1 VAILRTLTDVQVSE
15 INDLRQQV
23 SRGDQHPMALKQ
35 NLARQIVGDFHTVE
49 AAMQAEV
56 DWARQFRDRKAPES
70 IEVVEVHFVT
80 SSTPTIPC
88 RPAPRCWFKL
98 DKLLH
103 RAGLASSATD
113 AQRKREQGSVR
124 IAGDVMKNPV
134 LGIDPPPQ
142 DMDIRVGR
150 TIKRV
155 HILP

>member
-1 VAILRTLTDVQVSE
+1 
-15 INDLRQQV
+15 
-23 SRGDQHPMALKQ
+23 MALKQ

-70 IEVVEVHFVT
+70 IEVVEVHFADIKHAHD
-80 SSTPTIPC
+80 PMPA
-88 RPAPRCWFKL
+88 APRCWVKL

-103 RAGLASSATD
+103 RAGLASSALMPSVNE
-113 AQRKREQGSVR
+113 KQGSVR